1 MTKLQ
6 TLSAIVQPHLKLP
19 TSPKT
24 WTVVQVLSSS
34 NFEWPDNRKFSDP
47 AYRIEKFGY

>member
-6 TLSAIVQPHLKLP
+6 TSSAIVLPHLKLP

-24 WTVVQVLSSS
+24 WTVVQVLSSG

>member
-6 TLSAIVQPHLKLP
+6 TLSAIVLPHLKLP

-24 WTVVQVLSSS
+24 WTVVQVLSSG
-34 NFEWPDNRKFSDP
+34 NFEWPDHRKFLDP